1 MHIYG
6 IQKDGTDEPIT
17 EQQRRHNVENR
28 FIHMGW
34 GEEGEG
40 GTSGEDSMETYALPF
55 VKWMCK
61 LANGN
66 LL

>member
-1 MHIYG
+1 METHI
-6 IQKDGTDEPIT
+6 
-17 EQQRRHNVENR
+17 ENR
-28 FIHMGW
+28 FMDMDL

-40 GTSGEDSMETYALPF
+40 GTNGENSMETYTLPC